1 MTDFEERSGRISQK
15 TEWGNW
21 SQSLHDVT
29 IEVDL
34 EKVSLIFQMSL
45 FIMVILGHSRQG
57 CKYTTIDQ
65 QYQLHCQE
73 FSVV

>member
-1 MTDFEERSGRISQK
+1 MTDFEERSGRITQK

-34 EKVSLIFQMSL
+34 EKVSSIRYNWDV
-45 FIMVILGHSRQG
+45 FILNVILGHSRQG
-57 CKYTTIDQ
+57 CKYPAIGQ
-65 QYQLHCQE
+65 QYSLHC
-73 FSVV
+73 